1 MSPIRN
7 PQSTIRINL
16 WDFGGQEIYHATHQ
30 FFLTHR
36 SLYVLVVDAR
46 QDDEANRLAYWLQ
59 LIASFGGDS
68 PVLLVVNKIDEGRR
82 KLAERELYAQHP
94 NLRGILYTSCT
105 TGEGIAELRHA
116 LAQTIATMPHVND
129 QIPTRWMAVKNKLA
143 GLGKDFI
150 SYDKFEELCE
160 AEEISHPATRATLA
174 KLLHDLG
181 SALHFAEESN
191 LAGTHI
197 LQPDWVTH
205 GIYNLLNAPDLQAKG
220 VLPLGMVGKVLDPA
234 RYPFHKHEFLLE
246 IMGKFELCFRL
257 PEHKTWLIPT
267 LLPPDRP
274 DFEWPAPS
282 QPAFQLHYAILLPSI
297 IGRLMVRLH
306 QHTWQGVRWRDGFVL
321 AREGARAQVRA
332 LRTQNRIAIWLDGDP
347 AQRRS
352 LLTLIRAQLDEIHA
366 SFAKLAVEE
375 YVPIPSH
382 PHEAIPYRDLRFY
395 EEAGEMNPL
404 YAPIRGRLD
413 VRALLDGVETPA
425 ERLELTLRRLL
436 TQHFN
441 KGELRQLAFTLD
453 IPLDHF
459 SSEGGSYDDHILD
472 LLGYCRRQGK
482 LKQLEQTIYG
492 DRPKLARQ
500 MGKRL

>member
-68 PVLLVVNKIDEGRR
+68 PVLLVVNKIDQGVR

-332 LRTQNRIAIWLDGDP
+332 IRTQNRIAIWLDGDP

-352 LLTLIRAQLDEIHA
+352 LLTLIRAQLDEIHT
-366 SFAKLAVEE
+366 SFAKLGVEAF
-375 YVPIPSH
+375 VPIPNH
-382 PHEAIPYRDLRFY
+382 APHVIKYEALVRLA
-395 EEAGEMNPL
+395 E
-404 YAPIRGRLD
+404 RGDTTYYDPNADANID
-413 VRALLDGVETPA
+413 VFGLLDALETPI
-425 ERLELTLRRLL
+425 ERLELLLHKRLMAGFDLQELKTLVSMDLGLDYDEYPQDKKSAFARELLLDCKRNGRLERL
-436 TQHFN
+436 QN
-441 KGELRQLAFTLD
+441 ALLRQ
-453 IPLDHF
+453 
-459 SSEGGSYDDHILD
+459 
-472 LLGYCRRQGK
+472 
-482 LKQLEQTIYG
+482 
-492 DRPKLARQ
+492 RP
-500 MGKRL
+500 